1 MKSDTSQFQVDEN
14 SGIPL
19 WSQVRKRLIF
29 LIVSGYYQPGDQLP
43 TVREL
48 AVQLDINY
56 NTVNKVYQILEREGY
71 VVTRRGRGTFVAEL
85 DDKTLLTLDN
95 KVDLLADELVEQ
107 GFDFGMTGDEILRT
121 VKNRID
127 QYVRHN
133 SGKSAGTKTAGVQAK
148 SQADSKTM
156 TAKNKA
162 V

>member
-1 MKSDTSQFQVDEN
+1 MSSDINQFQVDEN
-14 SGIPL
+14 NGIPL

-29 LIVSGYYQPGDQLP
+29 LIVSGHYKPGDQLP

-71 VVTRRGRGTFVAEL
+71 VITRRGRGTFVAEL
-85 DDKTLLTLDN
+85 DDKALLALDN
-95 KVDLLADELVEQ
+95 KVDLLADELVEE

-121 VKNRID
+121 VKTRIS
-127 QYVRHN
+127 QYLKHN
-133 SGKSAGTKTAGVQAK
+133 SSGDTGIKNTGKQSSNKPIAESTRT
-148 SQADSKTM
+148 
-156 TAKNKA
+156 KA

>member
-1 MKSDTSQFQVDEN
+1 MKPDISQFQVDEN

-29 LIVSGYYQPGDQLP
+29 LIVSGHYQPGDQLP

-48 AVQLDINY
+48 AVKLDINY

-71 VVTRRGRGTFVAEL
+71 VITRRGRGTFVAEL
-85 DDKTLLTLDN
+85 DNKTLLALDN

-121 VKNRID
+121 VKTRID
-127 QYVRHN
+127 QYIKHN
-133 SGKSAGTKTAGVQAK
+133 SGNNAVSHAAAMQSDSKASAKTAAEQ
-148 SQADSKTM
+148 T
-156 TAKNKA
+156 KA